1 MILAVAAVAA
11 PMESFCTEIRMVP
24 ALEEPDNGLSGELRK
39 VIERSPLKASTDEL
53 TGLLSDAG
61 YLDSRVT
68 VSGDTAV
75 IETGPLFKIGDISLS
90 VVFHDSQVV
99 TQDIPDYRG
108 LAASRERI
116 GKIRHGIVSRYNE
129 QGYYFASLNTGR
141 VVMHDDVIDMELKLI
156 AGPPVSIDGVR
167 FKGLNKTNPDF
178 VRKLAGLREGDL
190 FVEKQL
196 ELAVRNIETGGYLK
210 NDSTPQLLPNENYD
224 GVQILFHL
232 AEMKSNSLE
241 LGGGYLPR
249 QGKVDGE
256 FVGRID
262 FRSVN
267 LFGSGRRVELFLDR
281 KDRASSRVR
290 MLFAQPFFIPD
301 HMELTFQVEQTDYD
315 SSYHSFMVDGDL
327 SLYTAAGTRLSGGLL
342 WSRIEPQRSSQPPS
356 RSLAGVIRCEIQRLD
371 YAPNPSAG
379 RSIQLGFSYVRRSS
393 RPDTTATALVNN
405 ETLFEVAADNYFPF
419 FGCFVFRL
427 NFESRIRITAREL
440 IDFSEQFKVGGFG
453 SLRGYR
459 QDRFAGR
466 RTFLGQGELRL
477 RPSPRFAFY
486 MFADLGIVYSK
497 KEIFPGVVES
507 DSLTRPGFGLGLFV
521 GGDAARMTLELGWGR
536 DDRLDDGKV
545 HLGLATLF

>member
-1 MILAVAAVAA
+1 MILAIAIVGRPAA
-11 PMESFCTEIRMVP
+11 SFCTEVRIVN
-24 ALEEPDNGLSGELRK
+24 APDESDNPLSGELRK
-39 VIERSPLKASTDEL
+39 MIEKSLLKASTDEL
-53 TGLLSDAG
+53 AGLISDAG
-61 YLDSRVT
+61 YLNSSVT

-90 VVFHDSQVV
+90 IVFHDGRVV
-99 TQDIPDYRG
+99 TQEVSGYGG
-108 LAASRERI
+108 LAASREHI
-116 GKIRHGIVSRYNE
+116 EKIKHEIISRYNE
-129 QGYYFASLNTGR
+129 RGYYFASLNTGR
-141 VVMHDDVIDMELKLI
+141 VVMRDDVIDMELKLI

-178 VRKLAGLREGDL
+178 VRKLTGLREGDL

-196 ELAVRNIETGGYLK
+196 ESAVRNIETGGYLK

-224 GVQILFHL
+224 GVEILFRL

-249 QGKVDGE
+249 QGKIDGE
-256 FVGRID
+256 FVGRMD

-267 LFGSGRRVELFLDR
+267 LFGSGRRIELFLDR

-290 MLFAQPFFIPD
+290 MLFGQPFFVPD
-301 HMELTFQVEQTDYD
+301 HMELTFQMEQTDYD

-327 SLYTAAGTRLSGGLL
+327 SLYTAGGTRLSGGLS
-342 WSRIEPQRSSQPPS
+342 WSRVEPQRSSQPPS
-356 RSLAGVIRCEIQRLD
+356 RSLAGVVRCEIQRLD

-379 RSIQLGFSYVRRSS
+379 RKVQLGFSYIRRSS
-393 RPDTTATALVNN
+393 RPDTTATALVSN
-405 ETLFEVAADNYFPF
+405 ETLFEVAADNYFPL
-419 FGCFVFRL
+419 FGCFVFRINL
-427 NFESRIRITAREL
+427 ESRVRITTREL
-440 IDFSEQFKVGGFG
+440 IDFSEQFKLGGFG

-459 QDRFAGR
+459 QDQFAGR

-477 RPSPRFAFY
+477 RPSPRFAVY
-486 MFADLGIVYSK
+486 LFADLGVVYSK
-497 KEIFPGVVES
+497 KEVLPGAVES
-507 DSLTRPGFGLGLFV
+507 NNLTRPGFGLGLFA
-521 GGDAARMTLELGWGR
+521 GGDDARMTLELGWGR